1 MTLISLLEHSIQHYG
16 SKPAL
21 AHKPKG
27 GTYQD
32 ISYTEFGESVDAFRK
47 GLNALGVQKED
58 RVALLSEN
66 RPEWAITDFGSLK
79 AGAVTVPMFST
90 LTAAQV
96 GYILKDSGSK
106 IICVSTSRQLEK
118 VTAIRDEVPTLEQI
132 IVFDPIEGEPPE
144 GVIQFEAVC
153 ELDGQG
159 QGIGVRNPSHASED
173 DIGVRNPSHA
183 SEDDIA
189 TIIYTS
195 GTTGDPK
202 GVMLTHA
209 NFISNLEACKSL
221 IDVSDADVL
230 LSFLPLSHV
239 FERLGGHYVPLSSGA
254 KVAYAESTFTVA
266 QNMREV
272 APTVMLSV
280 PRLYETMHDRI
291 LRAVQEGSP
300 LKQKI
305 FQWGV
310 SVGSSVSSAIQ
321 KGKKPSAILQLQQNI
336 ADKLVFA
343 KLKAATGGRLRFF
356 VSGGAALPQSI
367 AEFFH
372 AAGILILEGYGLT
385 ETSPVISMNHP
396 AQWKFGTVGVP
407 APGVEVHIAEDGEIL
422 TRGPHVMKGY
432 FNNEAATAEVIDGEG
447 WFHTG
452 DIGLIDADGFVKITD
467 RKKNIIVLSN
477 GKNVAPQPIE
487 SELVQSPFIDQIM
500 LVGNERK
507 NLAALIVPNFEA
519 LKAWAAENNV
529 ATGGTDGETPPLHE
543 TREVQQ
549 LIQGEIRSRLTDF
562 SDFEQVRRFKLL
574 EKEFSQE
581 ADEMTPTLKLKRN
594 VIMERYGDAIEEMY
608 PEDF

>member
-1 MTLISLLEHSIQHYG
+1 MTLISMLEHSIQHYG

-32 ISYTEFGESVDAFRK
+32 ISYTELGESVDAFSK
-47 GLNALGVQKED
+47 GLNALGVQKGD

-66 RPEWAITDFGSLK
+66 RPEWAITDFGCLK

-106 IICVSTSRQLEK
+106 IICVSTSSQLEK

-132 IVFDPIEGEPPE
+132 IVFDPIEGECPE

-159 QGIGVRNPSHASED
+159 QGIGVRNPSYASE
-173 DIGVRNPSHA
+173 N
-183 SEDDIA
+183 DIA

-195 GTTGDPK
+195 GTTGAPK

-209 NFISNLEACKSL
+209 NFISNLQACKSL
-221 IDVSDADVL
+221 IDISDADVL

-239 FERLGGHYVPLSSGA
+239 FERLGGHYLPLISGA

-291 LRAVQEGSP
+291 LRTVQEGSS

-305 FQWGV
+305 FHWGV

-396 AQWKFGTVGVP
+396 AQWKFGSVGVP
-407 APGVEVHIAEDGEIL
+407 VPGVEVQIAEDGEIL

-432 FNNEAATAEVIDGEG
+432 FNNESATAEVINGEG

-452 DIGLIDADGFVKITD
+452 DIGIIDEDGFVKITD

-487 SELVQSPFIDQIM
+487 SELVQSPFINQII

-507 NLAALIVPNFEA
+507 NLAALIVPNFDA

-529 ATGGTDGETPPLHE
+529 ATDDLATMLE
-543 TREVQQ
+543 TREVKQ
-549 LIQGEIRSRLTDF
+549 LIQREIRSRLTDF
-562 SDFEQVRRFKLL
+562 ADFEQVRRFTLL
-574 EKEFSQE
+574 DKEFSQE

-594 VIMERYGDAIEEMY
+594 VIIERYEEAIEKMY
-608 PEDF
+608 PEDS

>member
-1 MTLISLLEHSIQHYG
+1 MTLISLFEQSIQQHG

-32 ISYTEFGESVDAFRK
+32 ISYAKLGESVDAFSK
-47 GLNALGVQKED
+47 GLNALGVQKDD
-58 RVALLSEN
+58 RVAILSEN

-96 GYILKDSGSK
+96 SYILNDSGAK
-106 IICVSTSRQLEK
+106 IICVSTEAQLKK
-118 VTAIRDEVPTLEQI
+118 VLSIRDNVPTLEHI
-132 IVFDPIEGEPPE
+132 ILYDASEDETPE
-144 GVIQFEAVC
+144 GVIQFADVCGDAEAATSGESAEV
-153 ELDGQG
+153 
-159 QGIGVRNPSHASED
+159 
-173 DIGVRNPSHA
+173 

-195 GTTGDPK
+195 GTTGNPK

-209 NFISNLEACKSL
+209 NFISNLQACKSL
-221 IDVSDADVL
+221 IDVGETDVL

-239 FERLGGHYVPLSSGA
+239 FERLGGHYVPIFSGA

-266 QNMREV
+266 RNMQEV
-272 APTVMLSV
+272 SPTVMLSV
-280 PRLYETMHDRI
+280 PRLYETMHDRV
-291 LRAVQEGSP
+291 LSAVQAGSP

-305 FQWGV
+305 FHWGV
-310 SVGSSVSSAIQ
+310 SVGSAVSSAIQ
-321 KGKKPSAILQLQQNI
+321 QGKNPSALLRMKQGI

-343 KLKAATGGRLRFF
+343 KLKAATGGKLRFF

-396 AQWKFGTVGVP
+396 AKWKFGTVGVP
-407 APGVEVHIAEDGEIL
+407 VPGVEVQIAEDGEIL

-432 FNNEAATAEVIDGEG
+432 FNNETETAEVIDTDN

-452 DIGLIDADGFVKITD
+452 DIGLIDEDGFVKITD

-487 SELVQSPFIDQIM
+487 SELVQSPFISQIM
-500 LVGNERK
+500 LIGNERK
-507 NLAALIVPNFEA
+507 NLAALIVPNFDA
-519 LKAWAAENNV
+519 LKAWAEENGV
-529 ATGGTDGETPPLHE
+529 ETTEPAALLQVSE
-543 TREVQQ
+543 IQQ
-549 LIQGEIRSRLTDF
+549 LIQRDIRSRLTDF
-562 SDFEQVRRFKLL
+562 ADFEQVRRFALL

-594 VIMERYGDAIEEMY
+594 VIIEKYGNVIEQMY
-608 PEDF
+608 PEDA